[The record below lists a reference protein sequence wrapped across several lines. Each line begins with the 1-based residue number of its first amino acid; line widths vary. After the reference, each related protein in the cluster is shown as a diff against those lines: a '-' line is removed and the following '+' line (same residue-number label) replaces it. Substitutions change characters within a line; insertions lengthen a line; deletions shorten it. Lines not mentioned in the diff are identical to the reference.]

1 MIYVIRSAAVVDEC
15 IPSFEFILK
24 IGYCRDDREK
34 VRTTAYLTEN
44 PTIKILFTIPGGTEQ
59 DEKNLHH
66 HFRKYLKYGNEWFS
80 YEQEILDFFTTHTTK
95 ESLEELDTYYS
106 KKKLIEL
113 EQLKNAR
120 FLENKQKYINP
131 ILNSLGEVDILEYVK
146 KQEELVE
153 VLDNLFLTSSDID
166 SYFKTNYPDINFDI
180 PEKLSKKVRKILQEF
195 EEQKYFTGKMKYLYS
210 LHMDADIA
218 KQVLNNIYDTHYAK
232 YYWTIPSNRAGSLK
246 YQKGELEK
254 EYQSI
259 INPSSV
265 IEDSNSSDSE
275 MKNLIR
281 QKVENIFTIDTKY
294 LKFNIKESL
303 RKIYTELGYDKTPK
317 ASDLEEYFEIK
328 DCLISNTVTGKME
341 HGFKIIKKK
350 EED

>member
-1 MIYVIRSAAVVDEC
+1 MIYVIRSSAVVDES

-66 HFRKYLKYGNEWFS
+66 HFRKYLVYGNEWFS
-80 YEQEILDFFTTHTTK
+80 YNQEILDFFTTHTTK
-95 ESLEELDTYYS
+95 ESLGELDLHLS
-106 KKKLIEL
+106 KKKQDKLQKER
-113 EQLKNAR
+113 NAK

-131 ILNSLGEVDILEYVK
+131 ILHSLGEVDILEYVK

-153 VLDNLFLTSSDID
+153 ILNNLFLTSSDID
-166 SYFKTNYPDINFDI
+166 IYFKTNYPDINFDI
-180 PEKLSKKVRKILQEF
+180 SKTISKKARKILQEF

-218 KQVLNNIYDTHYAK
+218 KQVLNNIYDTHYSK
-232 YYWTIPSNRAGSLK
+232 YYWTIPAGRAGSLN
-246 YQKGELEK
+246 YQKGKLEE

-259 INPSSV
+259 INPKDVSG
-265 IEDSNSSDSE
+265 IEQEVKKQVLDYFS
-275 MKNLIR
+275 L
-281 QKVENIFTIDTKY
+281 DTKY
-294 LKFNIKESL
+294 SKFDIKNQLKN
-303 RKIYTELGYDKTPK
+303 IYTSLKYDKTPK

-328 DCLISNTVTGKME
+328 DCLISNTVTRKME
-341 HGFKIIKKK
+341 HGFKIIKLK
-350 EED
+350 D